1 MAIGFEKLE
10 LFLNKILSSNDIIEF
25 VFFNC
30 DQCIHPLLFLE
41 SIILLQFSF
50 LSICFIGK
58 LIFLYT
64 YLIGDSKLGPYRTF
78 TLFFLK
84 KEIFLLKQHKMETKT
99 RQILKKNILFFS
111 LLFFKFYFSKIKI

>member
-10 LFLNKILSSNDIIEF
+10 EFLNKILSSKRIIELI
-25 VFFNC
+25 FFNW

-64 YLIGDSKLGPYRTF
+64 YLIGDSKLGPYLTL
-78 TLFFLK
+78 TLFFF
-84 KEIFLLKQHKMETKT
+84 KERNISSETT
-99 RQILKKNILFFS
+99 
-111 LLFFKFYFSKIKI
+111 